1 MIKRLDTTLCKKYPE
16 IFAER
21 YDSMTTTAMCWGI
34 DCNSGW
40 FNIIDQLCSEIMQ
53 CCGDRVPVAKQVKEK
68 HGGLCFYI
76 DAVSEA
82 VSKAILKAEQKA
94 LKTCEVCGMSG
105 KLKEKNAWYKT
116 LCSQDAER
124 LGFAEVN

>member
-1 MIKRLDTTLCKKYPE
+1 
-16 IFAER
+16 
-21 YDSMTTTAMCWGI
+21 
-34 DCNSGW
+34 
-40 FNIIDQLCSEIMQ
+40 MQ
-53 CCGDRVPVAKQVKEK
+53 CCGDKVPVAKQVKEK

-76 DAVSEA
+76 DTVNEA
-82 VSKAILKAEQKA
+82 VSRAILKAEQKA

-124 LGFAEVN
+124 LGFSEVN